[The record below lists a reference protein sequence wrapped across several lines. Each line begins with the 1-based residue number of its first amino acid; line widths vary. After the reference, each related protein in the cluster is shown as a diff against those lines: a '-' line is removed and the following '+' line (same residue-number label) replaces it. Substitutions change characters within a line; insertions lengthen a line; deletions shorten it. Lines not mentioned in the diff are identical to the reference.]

1 MIQAG
6 DRSRGSTFD
15 KSRIVGN
22 DWPVRLFPGIVLVLG
37 LVAACGGSTSDT
49 PRTAGVESV
58 TTTAVASGSPA
69 SDTPAEPED
78 PGATVPEA
86 ATGSTTTSASVST
99 TEAVA
104 TTTTMSSADLVVTPE
119 AGRPELDISS
129 SFACI
134 GAALGQ
140 QAAVELNQRPATS
153 GEMLLIDHCPEPTHD
168 MACVNGALGM
178 QVTDQL
184 LAGRYEP
191 TPDELEQVRHC
202 SLSAAPELDSGAE
215 GEAGA
220 SLVDIQS
227 AFACVS
233 AALGPGEA
241 WGLGGRMLSAG
252 ELDKVAECPM
262 PTHDQNCVEEFVGG
276 QMLGHLVTGRYQATA
291 NDASMIQH
299 CELAYGSTWSSW
311 LGSEPFF
318 VDAPSDS
325 DQAFGDTAPDQD
337 WDYPDDD
344 GQGQTDGT
352 SPAESDG
359 DTTASPATLIV
370 GELRSVRGPASGHS
384 ASSTSGCSVFEN
396 GQCAEL
402 RWERV
407 TGLRTGVVGAL
418 AISPSEPD
426 VIYAG
431 FDSNDMSLWRSDDAG
446 STWTHV
452 AESAHVSGV
461 AVKPTDSRTVIHGV
475 VEGDLLFSADG
486 GAGSEVALTL
496 RGMEN
501 YRFSAV
507 AYASSDPDIAYTSA
521 SGRREGSQGRRGDSA
536 EVYISADSG
545 RTWSLAGVCAG
556 CGFLNAIIVDPADPD
571 LLYAATATGVR
582 RSDDGGATWTDNLLT
597 GLDGYRANVLGL
609 ALQSGSTS
617 RLLATTSED
626 GVYRSD
632 DGGTNWVE
640 SSTGLDT
647 AMAHDVV
654 FAVSDADVAYV
665 TTHQGVYRS
674 DDGGRTWDSRSGG
687 LTYEFVHAIAVDPR
701 DADVAY
707 VGTASE
713 LHLLHGEHEQQGLHE
728 GEGIYKT
735 LDGGRS
741 WFLSDT
747 DIEESN
753 LTNLTPHP
761 KLPFEMWAGAN
772 AGRGGFVTTSGGESW
787 LFSATDAAHYP
798 MVFAYSHSFPTVQ
811 YLTSLYSNSEIIR
824 STDGGHTWP
833 RVGDMLQAG
842 LSQRTLDS
850 GLYDPDM
857 RWKVHA
863 HGLAVA
869 PSDPQI
875 VFAGTIWHSENRE
888 NYSLFGAHIFRSA
901 DGGDTFQEVD
911 NGFPTDTPTS
921 INAIV
926 IHPTDPDTVYV
937 MTSGYESDRGI
948 GVYKTTDGGD
958 LWFAV
963 NDGLH
968 LETNDLQIDPID
980 PETLY
985 AATKNGVYKTTDGAS
1000 SWRLSGNGLLDD
1012 MSGTPTS
1019 PSPEVFDLAIDPVNP
1034 LVLYAAGYL
1043 GVYKTNNGGGDWYL
1057 VNLGLPIDNRPAESV
1072 FDHDRTLEVDASG
1085 RVVYAVVGHRERERL
1100 DKMVPYRAVLGTPGS
1115 FGYTFGVGEATITAE
1130 STSHLSEL
1138 VVDLGLGE
1146 LRFTAAGPVG
1156 TVASTTVTIPMSLLA
1171 GPFVVTVD
1179 SRTVDSQTQGN
1190 SVSFSHDHT
1199 GRSQVTIRRM

>member
-1 MIQAG
+1 
-6 DRSRGSTFD
+6 
-15 KSRIVGN
+15 
-22 DWPVRLFPGIVLVLG
+22 
-37 LVAACGGSTSDT
+37 
-49 PRTAGVESV
+49 
-58 TTTAVASGSPA
+58 
-69 SDTPAEPED
+69 
-78 PGATVPEA
+78 
-86 ATGSTTTSASVST
+86 
-99 TEAVA
+99 
-104 TTTTMSSADLVVTPE
+104 
-119 AGRPELDISS
+119 
-129 SFACI
+129 
-134 GAALGQ
+134 
-140 QAAVELNQRPATS
+140 
-153 GEMLLIDHCPEPTHD
+153 
-168 MACVNGALGM
+168 
-178 QVTDQL
+178 
-184 LAGRYEP
+184 
-191 TPDELEQVRHC
+191 
-202 SLSAAPELDSGAE
+202 
-215 GEAGA
+215 
-220 SLVDIQS
+220 
-227 AFACVS
+227 
-233 AALGPGEA
+233 
-241 WGLGGRMLSAG
+241 
-252 ELDKVAECPM
+252 
-262 PTHDQNCVEEFVGG
+262 
-276 QMLGHLVTGRYQATA
+276 
-291 NDASMIQH
+291 
-299 CELAYGSTWSSW
+299 
-311 LGSEPFF
+311 
-318 VDAPSDS
+318 
-325 DQAFGDTAPDQD
+325 
-337 WDYPDDD
+337 
-344 GQGQTDGT
+344 
-352 SPAESDG
+352 
-359 DTTASPATLIV
+359 
-370 GELRSVRGPASGHS
+370 
-384 ASSTSGCSVFEN
+384 
-396 GQCAEL
+396 
-402 RWERV
+402 
-407 TGLRTGVVGAL
+407 VVGAL

-446 STWTHV
+446 SKWTHV

-609 ALQSGSTS
+609 ALQPGSTS

-761 KLPFEMWAGAN
+761 RLPFEMWAAAN

-811 YLTSLYSNSEIIR
+811 YLTSLYSYSEIIR

-857 RWKVHA
+857 RWKVHS

-875 VFAGTIWHSENRE
+875 VFAGTVWHSENRE

-937 MTSGYESDRGI
+937 MTSRYESDRGI

-963 NDGLH
+963 NNGLH

-1000 SWRLSGNGLLDD
+1000 SWRPSGNGLLDD

-1138 VVDLGLGE
+1138 VADLGLGE